1 MSVTSPALFETEL
14 FINGIERRN
23 EMQQSILDAVRAIPE
38 DEGIKLVE
46 PYYDPQQ
53 PYTGAYF
60 ELIGS
65 DDKQPD
71 RFTAADLYAVSM
83 LAVPVPA
90 KAGIG
95 ILLEQAEQFDS
106 LLSRVPDV
114 HIKDLNAEDFE
125 RHLGP
130 DSVALE
136 LWDRLRR
143 NGATEERWKVGP
155 TTASKI
161 MARKRPHLIP
171 IEDSVVDHVTQRGK
185 RDSWEMWWQAFRD
198 GDGYLEARADQI
210 RAAVNR
216 PDLSTLRVF
225 DVMLWSWG
233 KEQGY

>member
-1 MSVTSPALFETEL
+1 
-14 FINGIERRN
+14 
-23 EMQQSILDAVRAIPE
+23 MQQTILEAVRAIPE

-65 DDKQPD
+65 DDNPSE

-83 LAVPVPA
+83 LAVQVPA

-95 ILLEQAEQFDS
+95 ILLEQAELFDS

-114 HIKDLNAEDFE
+114 HIKDLSPEDFE
-125 RHLGP
+125 LHLGS

-185 RDSWEMWWQAFRD
+185 RDSWEMWWQAFRED
-198 GDGYLEARADQI
+198 GDYLETRAERLRQ
-210 RAAVNR
+210 VVKR
-216 PDLSTLRVF
+216 PSLSTLRVL
-225 DVMLWSWG
+225 DVLLWSWG
-233 KEQGY
+233 KRKGY